1 MSLPRL
7 DPMQELLLVGQA
19 RGGDT
24 AAFSVLVRA
33 YERRL
38 LFFLR
43 RFAPDAARALDL
55 LQEVWL
61 DAFRKLPALRTPEAF
76 RVWLYRIAHDRGVT
90 QVRRDRR
97 EDEALAETEPA
108 GDVLDHHE
116 FERAEIAHLVREAL
130 DELPPGQRTVLTLRF
145 LEEMNLE
152 DLSGVLGVPVG
163 TVKSR
168 LHHAKLA
175 LRERLKER
183 GHDDI

>member
-7 DPMQELLLVGQA
+7 DPMQELILVGQA
-19 RGGDT
+19 RSGDR
-24 AAFSVLVRA
+24 AAFAVLVTA

-61 DAFRKLPALRTPEAF
+61 EAFRKLPVLRSPEAF

-90 QVRRDRR
+90 HVRRDRR
-97 EDEALAETEPA
+97 EDEALAETDPP
-108 GDVLDHHE
+108 GDVLDSHE

>member
-1 MSLPRL
+1 MTLRRL
-7 DPMQELLLVGQA
+7 DPTQELILVGQA
-19 RGGDT
+19 RGGDG
-24 AAFSVLVRA
+24 AAFSVLVRM

-43 RFAPDAARALDL
+43 RFAPDGAKALDL

-61 DAFRKLPALRTPEAF
+61 DAYRKLPALRSPEAF

-97 EDEALAETEPA
+97 EDEALADTAIPE
-108 GDVLDHHE
+108 DVLDSHE
-116 FERAEIAHLVREAL
+116 FERAEIAHLVRAAL

-145 LEEMNLE
+145 LEEMNLD

-168 LHHAKLA
+168 LHHARLA